1 MPLKESKTLGGFF
14 YLHRLCYRREDVKLR
29 FYSVFIFP
37 LIYAIIIYMKRKTIL
52 QIAAFVV
59 IIGLMFCASTSAQN
73 ALVNSATSIGDYF
86 RENRVWGGFIFVAI
100 SAVSVLLSPFSSVPL
115 APSAIMAWGNQT
127 TFGLLFLGW
136 IIGGIFAYFIGSFS
150 REKIIKRFVSF
161 KKVEYYKERI
171 SARSQFWLVFLFR
184 LTVPSEI
191 ASYTLGI
198 IRYHFWKYLLA
209 TILTEVPFALFVV
222 YSGSVLLSGKILY
235 FGAVML
241 AGAAALYFLYRKVQ
255 RKIEKQK

>member
-1 MPLKESKTLGGFF
+1 M
-14 YLHRLCYRREDVKLR
+14 
-29 FYSVFIFP
+29 
-37 LIYAIIIYMKRKTIL
+37 

-59 IIGLMFCASTSAQN
+59 IIGLIFYASVSAQN
-73 ALVNSATSIGDYF
+73 ALISSVVSIGDYF
-86 RENRVWGGFIFVAI
+86 RENKVWGGFVFIIISTVA
-100 SAVSVLLSPFSSVPL
+100 VLISPFSSVPL
-115 APSAIMAWGNQT
+115 IPSAIMAWGSEL
-127 TFGLLFLGW
+127 TFLLLLPGW

-198 IRYHFWKYLLA
+198 IRYHFWKYFLA
-209 TILTEVPFALFVV
+209 TILTEIPFALFVV

-235 FGAVML
+235 FGAVVL

-255 RKIEKQK
+255 RKIEKQ